1 MLLFRN
7 KIFYNLSL
15 ASAQQ
20 MFIDSEAPVEI
31 TLLNNSPENAGGPL
45 TDNEGGGGAVTVPCP
60 SLS

>member
-1 MLLFRN
+1 
-7 KIFYNLSL
+7 
-15 ASAQQ
+15 

-45 TDNEGGGGAVTVPCP
+45 TDNERGGAVTVPCP